1 MYSCIGRK
9 EKHMKKWNQIIP
21 EIMWIPLFL
30 TLACNSL
37 AYYGTRLLMSDR
49 FHYNLSNSLDELIPV
64 VPWMVTIYFGCY
76 LFWIV
81 NYILGCRQER
91 EKAFRFMA
99 ADLVAKLVC
108 MACFLLFPTT
118 NTRPVIE
125 GSSIWDELMRLLYQ
139 VDAADNL
146 FPSIHCLTSWFCYI
160 AVRENKK
167 IPKWYQA
174 VSALMAFSVCVSTLT
189 TKQHVLIDV
198 IAGVALAELSYLFV
212 EKSGFSQCYMN
223 FTSKVYARLK
233 RKGGSLCE

>member
-1 MYSCIGRK
+1 
-9 EKHMKKWNQIIP
+9 MKKRNQIIS

-30 TLACNSL
+30 TLACNAL
-37 AYYGTRLLMSDR
+37 AYNGTRLFMSGR
-49 FHYNLSNSLDELIPV
+49 FHYNLSNPVDEQIPV
-64 VPWMVTIYFGCY
+64 VSWTVIIYFGCY

-81 NYILGCRQER
+81 NYILGCRQNQ
-91 EKAFRFMA
+91 EKAFRFMG

-125 GSSIWDELMRLLYQ
+125 GSSIWDELMRFLYQ

-160 AVRENKK
+160 AVRENKE
-167 IPKWYQA
+167 IPKWYHVA
-174 VSALMAFSVCVSTLT
+174 SVLMALSVCVSTLT
-189 TKQHVLIDV
+189 TKQHVLVDV

-212 EKSGFSQCYMN
+212 EKSGFSRWYMN
-223 FTSKVYARLK
+223 LTSKVYVRLK
-233 RKGGSLCE
+233 RKGGSLRE